1 MNNIVKNIMKHMGI
15 YIVTIVVLWSCLII
29 SASIPNE
36 LIKEN
41 MVSSLYT
48 YSNVEPFQITKEMQ
62 LNSAI
67 DNYADTI
74 SLNIAW
80 NMGVGDSITSSIDT
94 KYYDGEELGENAGLY
109 YTVIESKEPNIDYT
123 RYWHG
128 NSIFIRI
135 LHLVTNVQGIKTIGS
150 ITLYILIGITIFMLR
165 KNIEI
170 ALCLV
175 LSLITVHFW
184 NISLALEYQPAFILT
199 FLLIPIYLYLERK
212 NDHYLTYLSVISGVS
227 IAFFDFL
234 TTETMTILLPLAIV
248 FAVRHKENRLGTL
261 SLNIPLIIQCGAIW
275 GISYVATFITKWS
288 LASLITQTNAFISA
302 LSSVG
307 ERVSGDLSYF
317 AEAPDTFLSA
327 PLANIM
333 MVFGGPIRVNYIKLL
348 IYISF
353 TLLILFSI
361 WYLFR
366 RNRFEKDI
374 TVILLFLASIVF
386 IRYLVLNNHSYL
398 HCFFTYRAMI
408 TVVFAIFISL
418 YLNISLNKE
427 TKK

>member
-1 MNNIVKNIMKHMGI
+1 
-15 YIVTIVVLWSCLII
+15 VTIVVLWSCLII

-48 YSNVEPFQITKEMQ
+48 YSNVEPFEITQEQQ
-62 LNSAI
+62 LNSTA
-67 DNYADTI
+67 DHYADTI
-74 SLNIAW
+74 LLNIAW

-94 KYYDGEELGENAGLY
+94 KYYDGEELGENIGLY
-109 YTVIESKEPNIDYT
+109 YTVIEGVEPNTDYT

-135 LHLVTNVQGIKTIGS
+135 LHLFTDVEGIKTIGLV
-150 ITLYILIGITIFMLR
+150 TLCILIIITMIMLH
-165 KNIEI
+165 KHLGI
-170 ALCLV
+170 ALCLL
-175 LSLITVHFW
+175 LSLIAVHFW
-184 NISLALEYQPAFILT
+184 NIQLALEYQPAFIIT
-199 FLLIPIYLYLERK
+199 FLLIPVYLYLEKK
-212 NDHYLTYLSVISGVS
+212 NDHYLSYLSVISGVS

-248 FAVRHKENRLGTL
+248 FAVRYKENRLGTL
-261 SLNIPLIIQCGAIW
+261 KETILKIIQYGMIW
-275 GISYVATFITKWS
+275 GISYIATFITKWS
-288 LASLITQTNAFISA
+288 LATIITGTNAFTSA

-307 ERVSGDLSYF
+307 ERVSGDLSNF
-317 AEAPDTFLSA
+317 AESPDTFLSA

-333 MVFGGPIRVNYIKLL
+333 MLWGGPVRVDYIRILVNVSL
-348 IYISF
+348 

-366 RNRFEKDI
+366 SKKFHKDI
-374 TVILLFLASIVF
+374 TMILLFLGGIVF
-386 IRYLVLNNHSYL
+386 IRYLLLNNHSYL

-408 TVVFAIFISL
+408 TVIFTLLTSL
-418 YLNISLNKE
+418 SLNISFKE
-427 TKK
+427 EQR